1 MPRNFYHQ
9 CMSIAIIKN
18 IVLNLQDNLQENA
31 YSLSAIREFSTYQYL
46 PNVIIVAE
54 GAVYNDLK
62 FLFL

>member
-18 IVLNLQDNLQENA
+18 IVLNLQENA